1 MNKIVFGIMT
11 IIFNQI
17 GVPNFM
23 IGDTKTGVKKIIFGV
38 ITLGVIAIINL
49 IKGIIKGIE
58 ILKMSDAEFEAADK
72 ASLIVGIPA

>member
-38 ITLGVIAIINL
+38 ITFGVIAIINL